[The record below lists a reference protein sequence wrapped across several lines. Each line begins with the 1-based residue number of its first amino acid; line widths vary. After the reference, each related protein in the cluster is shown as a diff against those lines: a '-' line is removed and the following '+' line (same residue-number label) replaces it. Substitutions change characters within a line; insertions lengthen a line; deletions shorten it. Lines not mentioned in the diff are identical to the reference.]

1 MVALVSLVAVLGKR
15 WVVLAGRVAHWPPLE
30 FLLIALIASATA
42 WTPAHRIIDPQVAWK
57 QTTMVEGGIFEK
69 TTRLFGSMD
78 FLVRFAFPG
87 LAFPGL
93 VLHPTLWPEGAYT
106 LSIYGT
112 STSTAG
118 FLFRQGF

>member
-1 MVALVSLVAVLGKR
+1 
-15 WVVLAGRVAHWPPLE
+15 
-30 FLLIALIASATA
+30 
-42 WTPAHRIIDPQVAWK
+42 
-57 QTTMVEGGIFEK
+57 MVEGGIFEK

-93 VLHPTLWPEGAYT
+93 AFPGLALHPTLWPEGAYT
-106 LSIYGT
+106 LSIFGT
-112 STSTAG
+112 STSAAG

>member
-1 MVALVSLVAVLGKR
+1 
-15 WVVLAGRVAHWPPLE
+15 
-30 FLLIALIASATA
+30 
-42 WTPAHRIIDPQVAWK
+42 
-57 QTTMVEGGIFEK
+57 MVEGGIFEK

-93 VLHPTLWPEGAYT
+93 AFPGLAFPGLALHPTLWPEGAYT
-106 LSIYGT
+106 LSIFGT